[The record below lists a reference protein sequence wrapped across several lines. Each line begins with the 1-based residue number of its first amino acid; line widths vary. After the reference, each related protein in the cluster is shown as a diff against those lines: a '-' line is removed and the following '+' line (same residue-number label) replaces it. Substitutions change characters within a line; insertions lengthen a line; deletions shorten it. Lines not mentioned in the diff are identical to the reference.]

1 MVAEKL
7 LMLSEG
13 TTHLEHMVE
22 GWSVW
27 MRKGG
32 DWVRRV
38 RKNVKI
44 PIFFTVLKTLAL
56 VGLEPNK

>member
-1 MVAEKL
+1 
-7 LMLSEG
+7 
-13 TTHLEHMVE
+13 MVE
-22 GWSVW
+22 GWTAW
-27 MRKGG
+27 IRKGG